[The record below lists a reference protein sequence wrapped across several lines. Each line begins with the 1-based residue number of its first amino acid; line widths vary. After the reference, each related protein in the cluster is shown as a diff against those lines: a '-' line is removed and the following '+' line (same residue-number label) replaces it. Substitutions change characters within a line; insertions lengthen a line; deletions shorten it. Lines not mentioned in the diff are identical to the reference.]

1 MLPSLKERG
10 APNETP
16 AVHICW
22 RGDGQAVPRGR
33 SSVAAPPCSLLVPSH
48 IAISDGTRGEMEWR
62 VDDGDD
68 FVTVIDCPQS
78 SDKSSVTGS
87 VKTVVKDVD
96 KKPDG
101 TTNDHMLDLLAP

>member
-1 MLPSLKERG
+1 
-10 APNETP
+10 
-16 AVHICW
+16 
-22 RGDGQAVPRGR
+22 
-33 SSVAAPPCSLLVPSH
+33 
-48 IAISDGTRGEMEWR
+48 MEWR
-62 VDDGDD
+62 VDEGDG
-68 FVTVIDCPQS
+68 FVIVIDCPQS

>member
-1 MLPSLKERG
+1 
-10 APNETP
+10 
-16 AVHICW
+16 
-22 RGDGQAVPRGR
+22 
-33 SSVAAPPCSLLVPSH
+33 
-48 IAISDGTRGEMEWR
+48 MEWR
-62 VDDGDD
+62 VDEGDG

-87 VKTVVKDVD
+87 VKTVD